1 VGGVLAFRTKGWGA
15 PLNFDPVRPMAVTK
29 ISGSGCEAL
38 VENSHEEAVIG
49 LATRK
54 YAMSVFDTCRIF
66 ILGLS

>member
-1 VGGVLAFRTKGWGA
+1 
-15 PLNFDPVRPMAVTK
+15 MAVTK

-49 LATRK
+49 LAPRK